1 MCRAHNGLLVR
12 KQRETKRLKNISQGP
27 GSSIGASNAI
37 AANPSAPRVNF
48 LDRLPAELWNYI
60 HEYVIFSEVE
70 RRESTDGFERVELGN
85 TVHPLKRWREPR
97 ILSILR
103 RAYGT
108 AIGRN
113 ASSIYYSK
121 STFVTHPSLTAAGI
135 EVVCT
140 WLVHVLS
147 VTKFDGKSMLK
158 IRLMMG
164 GCTWVH
170 VPCIIPLL
178 KFLRRYDLGCEV
190 VEYDRMREMKNTE
203 QPRTLAVGMNSKN
216 GNINKVLSALFGFVP
231 RARQHGMSE
240 TNFLKKVN
248 EYVKKQLDEGA
259 GLAATIKY
267 RRAADGVG
275 LLWCNDRNGIE
286 RLVALP
292 PTDLPLPPTSP
303 TLQALQIS
311 LPSHAVAPPDTPTS
325 VAKLYLYSNN
335 AATITTVPVH
345 RHWVT
350 DKALKH
356 VAYFDAQRHGFPFPM
371 VDFKI
376 MADRNEVGTMAPTRV
391 YVPHAQRTNIGYLLH
406 CNGYVEPV
414 TVLTSIKPPTFE
426 ALVTCSTVS
435 LQESLDAA
443 YILAQYNGFTGSPHD
458 FEDLAHSCVV
468 ELGTDSPWY
477 GQLSTE
483 NRLLAGILADQDGRY
498 VPATYICSH
507 HKVDAVKDEAGDAID
522 AMIVSAQD
530 TIARAYRKGLNV
542 QTTYTANEAADW
554 KYTDGYAGV
563 TPASVSIHY
572 APPSFHRVQ
581 PARDYFLLKLA
592 IRVSDHFVV
601 PAPPALLS
609 NSTNHFYQP
618 GSVNPPMLAFGGTTI
633 NHSRSQNTVTGDSF
647 TNPIG
652 MLVEAATGDDAE
664 YPGTP
669 TPGSIMDGLD
679 DVDFSNESLELF
691 DPNGVANGD
700 MNTDF
705 DLDGSMGGGID
716 GGTY

>member
-1 MCRAHNGLLVR
+1 MVYSGYRGGDTSREGPRALL
-12 KQRETKRLKNISQGP
+12 RLLGRRRWGDMGPKSSTGPTGISQGP
-27 GSSIGASNAI
+27 RPSTDPTGISQDPRASPAASNAI
-37 AANPSAPRVNF
+37 AANPSGLRVDF
-48 LDRLPAELWNYI
+48 LDRLAPELCNYI
-60 HEYVIFSEVE
+60 YEYVVFAEVE
-70 RRESTDGFERVELGN
+70 GRESTDGFERVELGN
-85 TVHPLKRWREPR
+85 AVHPLKRWREPR

-103 RAYGT
+103 CAYGT
-108 AIGRN
+108 AIGRD

-121 STFVTHPSLTAAGI
+121 STFVTHPPLTAAGI
-135 EVVCT
+135 EQVCG
-140 WLVHVLS
+140 WLGHILG
-147 VTKFDGKSMLK
+147 VTKFDKNSMLK
-158 IRLMMG
+158 VRIMMG

-178 KFLRRYDLGCEV
+178 KFLYGSELGCKV

-231 RARQHGMSE
+231 RARQHGLSE
-240 TNFLKKVN
+240 MTFLKKVN

-259 GLAATIKY
+259 GLAATKKY

-303 TLQALQIS
+303 TLQALQI
-311 LPSHAVAPPDTPTS
+311 LPPTNAVAPPDTPT
-325 VAKLYLYSNN
+325 AAPKLYLYSNN

-350 DKALKH
+350 DKALQH

-376 MADRNEVGTMAPTRV
+376 MADGNEVGTMAPARV

-414 TVLTSIKPPTFE
+414 TVLTSIKPPAFE
-426 ALVTCSTVS
+426 ALVACSTVS
-435 LQESLDAA
+435 LQESMEAA

-477 GQLSTE
+477 DHLSTAD
-483 NRLLAGILADQDGRY
+483 RVLVGILADQDGRY

-507 HKVDAVKDEAGDAID
+507 HKVDAVKDEAGDVID
-522 AMIVSAQD
+522 AIIVSAQD

-542 QTTYTANEAADW
+542 QTTYIADEAADW
-554 KYTDGYAGV
+554 KYPDGYAGV

-592 IRVSDHFVV
+592 IQVSDHFVV
-601 PAPPALLS
+601 PSPPALSS
-609 NSTNHFYQP
+609 NPTNHFYQP
-618 GSVNPPMLAFGGTTI
+618 RSVI
-633 NHSRSQNTVTGDSF
+633 
-647 TNPIG
+647 
-652 MLVEAATGDDAE
+652 EAATGNDAG
-664 YPGTP
+664 YFGTP
-669 TPGSIMDGLD
+669 PPGSVMDGLD
-679 DVDFSNESLELF
+679 FDFSNGSLELY
-691 DPNGVANGD
+691 DPNRVANGD
-700 MNTDF
+700 MDIDF
-705 DLDGSMGGGID
+705 DLNDSMGGGMD